1 MTNVALVDDHHL
13 FRKGLSA
20 IINSFPNYKIII
32 EASSG
37 KEFTALLSPTNLPSI
52 VILDITMPDMNGYET
67 ANWIHSQYPEIK
79 ILALSMLND
88 EKAII
93 KMLRNGAKG
102 YLLKD
107 SDPKDLKEALDHLM
121 QKGVYLNELMCLHLI
136 DNINNQLQENTQ
148 GFYRK
153 KISLND
159 RELDFLQRICSDMSY
174 KQIADDM
181 YLSPRTIDGYRD
193 ALFQK
198 LQVSSRIGLVLYAIR
213 NDIAQI

>member
-1 MTNVALVDDHHL
+1 MTNIALVDDHLL
-13 FRKGLSA
+13 FRKGLAA
-20 IINSFPNYKIII
+20 IINSFADYTVIM

-37 KEFTALLSPTNLPSI
+37 KEFTTLISPSNMPAI

-67 ANWIHSQYPEIK
+67 AHWIHNQYPEIK
-79 ILALSMLND
+79 ILALSMLDD
-88 EKAII
+88 ERAII
-93 KMLRNGAKG
+93 KMLKNGAKG
-102 YLLKD
+102 YILKD
-107 SDPKDLKEALDHLM
+107 SDPRDLKEALDQLM
-121 QKGVYLNELMCLHLI
+121 QKGVYLNELMCNHLI
-136 DNINNQLQENTQ
+136 DNINNHLHEDAQ

-153 KISLND
+153 KIALND
-159 RELDFLQRICSDMSY
+159 REIDFLQRICSDMSY

-198 LQVSSRIGLVLYAIR
+198 LRVSSRIGLVLYAIR

>member
-1 MTNVALVDDHHL
+1 MTNIALVDDHLL
-13 FRKGLSA
+13 FRKGLA
-20 IINSFPNYKIII
+20 TIINSFSDYHIII

-37 KEFTALLSPTNLPSI
+37 KEFTTLISPSNMPAI
-52 VILDITMPDMNGYET
+52 VILDVTMPDMDGYET
-67 ANWIHSQYPEIK
+67 ANWIHNQYPEIK
-79 ILALSMLND
+79 ILALSMLDN

-102 YLLKD
+102 YILKD
-107 SDPKDLKEALDHLM
+107 SDPKDLKEALDQLM
-121 QKGVYLNELMCLHLI
+121 QKGVYLNELMCNHLI
-136 DNINNQLQENTQ
+136 DNINNHLHEDAQ

-159 RELDFLQRICSDMSY
+159 REIDFLQRICSDMSY

-198 LQVSSRIGLVLYAIR
+198 LRVSSRIGLVLYAIR
-213 NDIAQI
+213 NEIAQI

>member
-1 MTNVALVDDHHL
+1 MTNIALVDDHLL
-13 FRKGLSA
+13 FRKGLA
-20 IINSFPNYKIII
+20 TIINSFPNYHIII

-37 KEFTALLSPTNLPSI
+37 KEFTTLISPSNMPTI
-52 VILDITMPDMNGYET
+52 VILDVTMPDMNGYET
-67 ANWIHSQYPEIK
+67 ANWIHQNYPEIK
-79 ILALSMLND
+79 ILALSMLDN

-102 YLLKD
+102 YILKD
-107 SDPKDLKEALDHLM
+107 SDPKDLKEALDQLM
-121 QKGVYLNELMCLHLI
+121 QKGVYLNELMCSHLI
-136 DNINNQLQENTQ
+136 DNINSQLHEDAQ

-153 KISLND
+153 KIALND
-159 RELDFLQRICSDMSY
+159 REIDFLQRICSDMSY

-198 LQVSSRIGLVLYAIR
+198 LRVSSRIGLVLYAIR
-213 NDIAQI
+213 NEIAQI

>member
-1 MTNVALVDDHHL
+1 MTNIALVDDHLL
-13 FRKGLSA
+13 FRKGLA
-20 IINSFPNYKIII
+20 TIINSFSDYQIII

-37 KEFTALLSPTNLPSI
+37 KEFTTLISPSNMPAI
-52 VILDITMPDMNGYET
+52 VILDVTMPDMNGYET
-67 ANWIHSQYPEIK
+67 ANWIHQQYPEIK
-79 ILALSMLND
+79 ILALSMLDD

-93 KMLRNGAKG
+93 KMLKNGAKG
-102 YLLKD
+102 YILKD
-107 SDPKDLKEALDHLM
+107 SDPRDLKEALDQLM
-121 QKGVYLNELMCLHLI
+121 QKGVYLNELMCTHLI
-136 DNINNQLQENTQ
+136 DNINNHLHEDAQ

-153 KISLND
+153 KIALND
-159 RELDFLQRICSDMSY
+159 REIDFLQRACSDMSY

-198 LQVSSRIGLVLYAIR
+198 LRVSSRIGLVLYAIK